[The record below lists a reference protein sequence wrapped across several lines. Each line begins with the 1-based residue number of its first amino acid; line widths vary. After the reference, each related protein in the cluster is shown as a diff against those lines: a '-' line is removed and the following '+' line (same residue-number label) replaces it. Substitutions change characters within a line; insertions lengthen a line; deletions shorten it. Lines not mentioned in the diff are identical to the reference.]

1 MPLRFPFPSLLSA
14 LILAVPAKAGA
25 AGELLADDDPHALVI
40 AGLLLLCVAL
50 LWRLWRCKQADTA
63 QQAALDAVGLALMTL
78 NDARQIRSLSSA
90 FRALVGLPADAQNL
104 RDFPPA
110 WKSWLE
116 SHAHQ
121 ALKSG
126 KSTPEERLFAPAEDA
141 PAMLLRLSATRL
153 RDTYGKS
160 GVLLCCENLAASNES
175 VSAALEHEHTLRTRS
190 QRFIQ
195 TLIDVIPRP
204 VYVKDDTGR
213 YTLAN
218 ESFCAAHGISR
229 DRLIGHRADE
239 VGLGSLNA
247 QAIALEDARVMAGA
261 PIFKE
266 EFTASPEK
274 PGEDRYIIVSK
285 QSCVDP
291 EGRRV
296 LVGTHI
302 DITPWRLAERDLQ
315 AAVRR
320 ETERHGRTLNFVQR
334 LLDVFPSPVCLKDA
348 NSRYVMVN
356 EAFVQSR
363 GKSREELLNHD
374 AGEVAQAVV
383 SPGSGLLP
391 EAEQRASRSRQEDL
405 AVLAGTP
412 LRKEENNSPDQ
423 NGVLHDRIVTKT
435 ACEDP
440 EGHLV
445 IVVSMFDITDMRNAQ
460 RERDRILQAETAHRE
475 RTQAFIQRVI
485 DVIPQELCIKD
496 ADSRIL
502 LVNPAYL
509 RHRHLH
515 SAAEIIGRTAPEMGD
530 THLDH
535 DPWLREHPTDLARA
549 RDALHQRWTESRAED
564 LEALAGKPVFKVVR
578 RHKSGSAEDHE
589 LVIAKTACA
598 DMAGQQVIVCTSY
611 DLAEMDE
618 VLRQPRQESTALR
631 PPAP

>member
-1 MPLRFPFPSLLSA
+1 MPSRFLLLSLLLA
-14 LILAVPAKAGA
+14 LISAEPANAGA
-25 AGELLADDDPHALVI
+25 AGELLVDGDPHILVA
-40 AGLLLLCVAL
+40 AGLLLFVAL
-50 LWRLWRCKQADTA
+50 VWRLWRCKQADAA
-63 QQAALDAVGLALMTL
+63 QQAALDVVGLALMTL
-78 NDARQIRSLSSA
+78 NDVQQIRSLSSA
-90 FRALVGLPADAQNL
+90 FRALVGIPADVHSL

-110 WKSWLE
+110 WKGWLE

-121 ALKSG
+121 ALKHG

-153 RDTYGKS
+153 RDAYGKS
-160 GVLLCCENLAASNES
+160 GVLLWCENLAASNES

-229 DRLIGHRADE
+229 DKLLGHRADE
-239 VGLGSLNA
+239 VGLSSLNA
-247 QAIALEDARVMAGA
+247 QTIALEDARVMAGA

-315 AAVRR
+315 AALRR
-320 ETERHGRTLNFVQR
+320 ETEKHHRTLTFVQR
-334 LLDVFPSPVCLKDA
+334 LLDVFPNPVCLKDA

-374 AGEVAQAVV
+374 AAQIAQAVV
-383 SPGSGLLP
+383 SLSSGLLP
-391 EAEQRASRSRQEDL
+391 EAERRASRSLQEDQ

-440 EGHLV
+440 DGHPI

-460 RERDRILQAETAHRE
+460 RELDRALQRE
-475 RTQAFIQRVI
+475 SRQMEHMREFLQRVI
-485 DVIPQELCIKD
+485 DMIPQELCIKD

-502 LVNPAYL
+502 LVNPVYL

-515 SAAEIIGRTAPEMGD
+515 DAAEVIGRTAPEIGD
-530 THLDH
+530 AHLDL
-535 DPWLREHPTDLARA
+535 DPWLREHPADLAQA
-549 RDALHQRWTESRAED
+549 KAALQQRWAEARAED
-564 LEALAGKPVFKVVR
+564 LEALAGKAVVKEVR
-578 RHKSGSAEDHE
+578 RRRPGDAEDHSV
-589 LVIAKTACA
+589 VIAKTACT
-598 DMAGQQVIVCTSY
+598 DMSGRQVIVCVSH
-611 DLAEMDE
+611 DLTEMNE
-618 VLRQPRQESTALR
+618 VLNLPRHGSS
-631 PPAP
+631 AP